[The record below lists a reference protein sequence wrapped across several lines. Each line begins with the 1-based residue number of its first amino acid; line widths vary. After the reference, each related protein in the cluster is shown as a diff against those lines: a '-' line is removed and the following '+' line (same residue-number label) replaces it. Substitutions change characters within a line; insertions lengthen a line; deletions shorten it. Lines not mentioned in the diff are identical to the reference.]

1 MMVDLSR
8 RDGLALGLALAGVP
22 ACRASQAP
30 VGVPAPADERAR
42 RRFLFWQPLER
53 QLLACLEPLCGAHV
67 LDAGCGG
74 GDHAVLFAALG
85 GARVVALD
93 LDAEKVAG
101 VSRRVEGSALAA
113 RVEARTGDI
122 TALPGDD
129 RSFDLAWA
137 SHVLHFMPDPIAVAR
152 ELARVTRP
160 GGLVVVREDRS
171 LTRLLPLDVGLGRP
185 GVESRAVAAFD
196 EWFAADRARRGRVP
210 HGWLGVLRRAGLH
223 GVEARSVLFEL
234 QAPFDEVQTAY
245 LRERIAPRDSEGLS
259 ADDVEVLAALSDA
272 GGPHDALA
280 RDDLHFVS
288 VSTLYVGRV

>member
-1 MMVDLSR
+1 
-8 RDGLALGLALAGVP
+8 
-22 ACRASQAP
+22 
-30 VGVPAPADERAR
+30 
-42 RRFLFWQPLER
+42 
-53 QLLACLEPLCGAHV
+53 
-67 LDAGCGG
+67 
-74 GDHAVLFAALG
+74 
-85 GARVVALD
+85 
-93 LDAEKVAG
+93 
-101 VSRRVEGSALAA
+101 
-113 RVEARTGDI
+113 
-122 TALPGDD
+122 
-129 RSFDLAWA
+129 
-137 SHVLHFMPDPIAVAR
+137 
-152 ELARVTRP
+152 
-160 GGLVVVREDRS
+160 VREDRS